1 MIDVDIGYTT
11 VSIDE
16 DSGVLIY
23 RWRTIAISKINSTD
37 ITAVS
42 GHFPL
47 WSILV
52 IVISL
57 IVFNFSGLWG
67 FILLLIAVL
76 RLGLYFY
83 NNPTYG
89 LNLHTSS
96 TESFRLV
103 GNKEKLIQFQGLL
116 MQLLNKY

>member
-1 MIDVDIGYTT
+1 MIDVDLGYTNA
-11 VSIDE
+11 SIDE
-16 DSGVLIY
+16 DSGFIIY
-23 RWRTIAISKINSTD
+23 KGKSIAISKVNSMD

-42 GHFPL
+42 GPFPL
-47 WSILV
+47 WTIILV
-52 IVISL
+52 VIGL
-57 IVFNFSGLWG
+57 IMFNFSGLWG
-67 FILLLIAVL
+67 FILLLIAAL

-96 TESFRLV
+96 TEAFRLV
-103 GNKEKLIQFQGLL
+103 GDKEKLIQLQSLL